1 MARELL
7 LTRTNGSVGLIELR
21 RALRA
26 TAELLNLPEVQRA
39 ELIAAGSDSATCE
52 LLVDSETR
60 ALVLIANGQER
71 RFDLETTPSLQSL
84 RQSLSVSKAPGDW
97 ADEIARGDAEYLR
110 TARANQELANDRE
123 SAHSQVQQLER
134 ELEETNRGVMALYAE
149 LDDRASR
156 LTRADDLKS
165 RFLSYASHELRTP
178 LNGIVGLVRLLM
190 AGKPQGEE
198 LKQLTYVQKA
208 AQEMR
213 EMVDDLLDLAKVE
226 AGKITIHPSQFG
238 LELVFGALRGMF
250 RPLLNPE
257 TVELHFEDTSAVPS
271 IYSDESKV
279 LQILRNLISNA
290 LKFTERGQV
299 RVWAEFGEADTVRI
313 CVKDTGIGIA
323 PENKARV
330 FEEFSQIEHPL
341 QRKVKGTGLGL
352 PLCKRLAELL
362 AGRLELESQQGV
374 GSTFTL
380 VLPRVYVPANAE
392 AEQPHTH
399 TRPFTVLHVEDEE
412 IGRYLVERML
422 RFAGPFR
429 LVHAADGQAALEMT
443 RSERPDLILL
453 DLNLPRISGQDV
465 LMALRAEADTSSIP
479 VAILTAAKFEE
490 GQIPAP
496 MNHAIAIL
504 SKDTLADAAS
514 LEIEAGPP
522 VRVSI
527 KSN

>member
-1 MARELL
+1 
-7 LTRTNGSVGLIELR
+7 
-21 RALRA
+21 
-26 TAELLNLPEVQRA
+26 
-39 ELIAAGSDSATCE
+39 
-52 LLVDSETR
+52 
-60 ALVLIANGQER
+60 
-71 RFDLETTPSLQSL
+71 
-84 RQSLSVSKAPGDW
+84 
-97 ADEIARGDAEYLR
+97 
-110 TARANQELANDRE
+110 
-123 SAHSQVQQLER
+123 
-134 ELEETNRGVMALYAE
+134 
-149 LDDRASR
+149 
-156 LTRADDLKS
+156 
-165 RFLSYASHELRTP
+165 
-178 LNGIVGLVRLLM
+178 
-190 AGKPQGEE
+190 
-198 LKQLTYVQKA
+198 
-208 AQEMR
+208 
-213 EMVDDLLDLAKVE
+213 
-226 AGKITIHPSQFG
+226 
-238 LELVFGALRGMF
+238 
-250 RPLLNPE
+250 
-257 TVELHFEDTSAVPS
+257 
-271 IYSDESKV
+271 
-279 LQILRNLISNA
+279 
-290 LKFTERGQV
+290 
-299 RVWAEFGEADTVRI
+299 
-313 CVKDTGIGIA
+313 
-323 PENKARV
+323 
-330 FEEFSQIEHPL
+330 
-341 QRKVKGTGLGL
+341 L